1 MGGGSLCLLNAPQ
14 FSKYFF
20 PNVICVFT
28 WKTIFLC
35 IFKYFTFSR
44 HTFELT
50 SWSEVCFVFK
60 YFSHKY
66 LKVVSEWTPVQKYL
80 HRVFWPS
87 REHRTRLRFCSR
99 WLQSELDLDERES
112 FLLLWLEI
120 RFINQYPVFFFFF
133 LSCGLVIRDLVLL
146 SEGHGFKS
154 CPDVVW
160 CVWFPHSLSRD
171 WTQPWTNVDVC
182 VITRTQTLKCDLDTD
197 VNPALKILYLFT
209 HFVEDHLD
217 NLAAEMGQN
226 QISLKNWQ
234 KKRQII
240 NLTSG
245 VPRLFF

>member
-1 MGGGSLCLLNAPQ
+1 MTHGVVTGAGGGGCRGDDGGGGSLCLLNAPQ

-120 RFINQYPVFFFFF
+120 RFINQYPVFFFLPLLWPGDKRLGF
-133 LSCGLVIRDLVLL
+133 VIRGSQVQIL
-146 SEGHGFKS
+146 S
-154 CPDVVW
+154 W
-160 CVWFPHSLSRD
+160 CCV
-171 WTQPWTNVDVC
+171 VC
-182 VITRTQTLKCDLDTD
+182 VIPSQFVQGLNPTLDKRWRLCNNKDTNTE
-197 VNPALKILYLFT
+197 VWPR
-209 HFVEDHLD
+209 H
-217 NLAAEMGQN
+217 
-226 QISLKNWQ
+226 W
-234 KKRQII
+234 RQ
-240 NLTSG
+240 S
-245 VPRLFF
+245 RL